1 MNVNELLDWGRQV
14 LAIEAETL
22 QNQLIDQRFA
32 HMVQL
37 IAAAPGR
44 LICSGV
50 GKSGH
55 IAAKAAATF
64 ASTGT
69 AAFFMHPSEAGHGD
83 LGMVCPGD
91 LVLFLSNSGESGE
104 IGVLLP
110 ALKNMQVPVLAITAN
125 ENSTLARAAAEYLL
139 LKITREACP
148 LDLAP
153 TSSTTASLALCD
165 ALAVALM
172 KLNNFQ
178 RQDFAR
184 SHPLGRLGRRL
195 TLRVADVM
203 VSADLPRNGPE
214 QSIGEALFQLSKG
227 YGASL
232 IMAGERLAGIFTDGD
247 LRRAL
252 THGVD
257 LHRPLATVMTAQPQT
272 IGADAMA
279 VAALDLMTERR
290 ISLLPVLDGGQVVGL
305 VQLHKLAEML

>member
-14 LAIEAETL
+14 LAIEAEAV
-22 QNQLIDQRFA
+22 QEQLIDQRFA

-37 IAAAPGR
+37 IAAAEGR

-91 LVLFLSNSGESGE
+91 LLLFLSNSGESDE
-104 IGVLLP
+104 ISVLLP
-110 ALKNMQVPVLAITAN
+110 ALKNMQVPILAITAN
-125 ENSTLARAAAEYLL
+125 ENSTLARAAVAYLPL
-139 LKITREACP
+139 QITREACP
-148 LDLAP
+148 LNLAP

-172 KLNNFQ
+172 KLKNFQ

-195 TLRVADVM
+195 TLKVADVM
-203 VSADLPRNGPE
+203 VADDLPRNGPE
-214 QSIGEALFQLSKG
+214 QSISEALFQLAKG

-252 THGVD
+252 TGGMD
-257 LHRPLATVMTAQPQT
+257 LGQPVATAMTSTPQT
-272 IGADAMA
+272 IEGDALA
-279 VAALDLMTERR
+279 VEALDLMTRRR
-290 ISLLPVLDGGQVVGL
+290 ISLLPVLDKGQVVGL
-305 VQLHKLAEML
+305 VQLHKLAQLL